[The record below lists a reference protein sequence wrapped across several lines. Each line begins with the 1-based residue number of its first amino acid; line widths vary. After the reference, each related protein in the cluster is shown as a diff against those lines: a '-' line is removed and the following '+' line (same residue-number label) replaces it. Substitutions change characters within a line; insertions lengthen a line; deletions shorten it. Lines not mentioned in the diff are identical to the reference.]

1 MKHAS
6 TLFLGAFA
14 AISLSCSEGLN
25 DSEHILCYDE
35 PAKVWQE
42 MLPVGNGRMGMMTD
56 GDPAEEHII
65 LNEISLWSGSEVDY
79 ANPDA
84 AESLPVIRQ
93 ALLEGRNAEAQKI
106 MYERFVPKKD
116 TDGGTYGT
124 YQVLG
129 QLIMRHGYEEQG
141 AAEEEQGAAAEE
153 PGATGG
159 NGAAEKPA
167 GAEDYRR
174 WLDLR
179 EATSYTDY
187 RIGGV
192 EYQKKY
198 YVSRTDDV
206 MIVEVRAS
214 EAGRINL
221 EVEHDRAGR
230 AAEELTSDGLLKFW
244 GNLDSGTEAPGM
256 GYCAYAKVA
265 TEGQGCTI
273 EYMTSGESCS
283 EEGKS
288 GSEEGKSGGRD
299 NNPCIRVCNADRVWI
314 IISAATDYFTEDYE
328 AVALAKLEAVSPSRS
343 EAGERRAQEAG
354 ERRAQE
360 AGDSR
365 AQEAG
370 ERRAQEAGDSRAQ
383 EARDHSRQEAGERRA
398 HEAGDNSRL
407 KAAHKNAVKAHQEL
421 YLRNILSLAG
431 SGTQTAKT
439 TDRRIVDYAAAGE
452 NMAEGDNALA
462 ALYYNYGRYL
472 LICSTQPGLLPPNL
486 QGLWSNS
493 FHTPWNGDY
502 HTNINVQMN
511 HWIAESGNLS
521 ELHEPLIDLVMRL
534 IPSGE
539 KSAKDFYGQEAEGW
553 VQHMMTNVWNYTAPG
568 EHPSWG
574 ATNTGGAWLCAHLW
588 EHYLYNGDLD
598 YLRKVYPALKGAS
611 EFFLSTMITEPSH
624 GWLVTAPTSSPEN
637 SFIVNGPEGET
648 AVSICMG
655 PTMDNQLIREL
666 FTNTAAAAELLYP
679 KSENPAQPA
688 PEEAP
693 AEAQPAG
700 KGASGGQDGQSPT
713 PSPTPAQA
721 EQAFA
726 TRLREAIAK
735 LPPHQIS
742 EEGYLMEWLEDYK
755 EAEPQH
761 RHVSHLYGLYPG
773 NQISPAQTPELA
785 EACKVTLNRRGDEA
799 TGWSRAWKINFWAR
813 LGDGD
818 RALKLFRSLLAPAA
832 YVDSSIDYRNGAGTY
847 PNLLCAHPP
856 FQIDGNFGGAAGI
869 SEMLVQSNEGFIN
882 ILPALP
888 KEWSEGRIK
897 GLKVRGGATIDLEW
911 SEGKARKITIT
922 GGWKED
928 IKLRIQ
934 NDLWLEL
941 NLAKGHKKSIKLD

>member
-1 MKHAS
+1 MKRLNLLLFTALS
-6 TLFLGAFA
+6 TILF
-14 AISLSCSEGLN
+14 SCTPKFK
-25 DSEHILCYDE
+25 DSEHILCYE
-35 PAKVWQE
+35 NPADVWQE

-56 GDPAEEHII
+56 GSPDEEHII

-84 AESLPVIRQ
+84 AESLSAIRQ

-129 QLIMRHGYEEQG
+129 QLIMRHIYEDQ
-141 AAEEEQGAAAEE
+141 AA
-153 PGATGG
+153 TD
-159 NGAAEKPA
+159 
-167 GAEDYRR
+167 DYRR

-187 RIGGV
+187 SIGDV
-192 EYQKKY
+192 RYQKKY

-206 MIVEVRAS
+206 MVVELSAS
-214 EAGRINL
+214 KPGSITMEL
-221 EVEHDRAGR
+221 ELDRAGR
-230 AAEELTSDGLLKFW
+230 ATEELTPEGLLKFS
-244 GNLDSGTEAPGM
+244 GNLDSGTDKPGM
-256 GYCAYAKVA
+256 GYCAYAKV
-265 TEGQGCTI
+265 TTDGKVTYPQEG
-273 EYMTSGESCS
+273 
-283 EEGKS
+283 
-288 GSEEGKSGGRD
+288 D
-299 NNPCIRVCNADRVWI
+299 PCIKVSNADKVWI
-314 IISAATDYFTEDYE
+314 SISAATDYFTKDYDS
-328 AVALAKLEAVSPSRS
+328 AALSGLEVMTQRK
-343 EAGERRAQEAG
+343 
-354 ERRAQE
+354 
-360 AGDSR
+360 
-365 AQEAG
+365 
-370 ERRAQEAGDSRAQ
+370 
-383 EARDHSRQEAGERRA
+383 
-398 HEAGDNSRL
+398 L
-407 KAAHKNAVKAHQEL
+407 KAAHKNSINAHQEL
-421 YLRNILSLAG
+421 YLRNTLSLAG
-431 SGTQTAKT
+431 DSAQEAKT
-439 TDRRIVDYAAAGE
+439 TDNRIADYAAGAK
-452 NMAEGDNALA
+452 DNSLS

-472 LICSTQPGLLPPNL
+472 LICSTRPDLLPPNL

-493 FHTPWNGDY
+493 FLTPWNGDY

-539 KSAKDFYGQEAEGW
+539 KSAKDFYGQDAKGW

-588 EHYLYNGDLD
+588 EHYLYNGDLE

-637 SFIVNGPEGET
+637 SFIVNGPKGET

-666 FTNTAAAAELLYP
+666 FTNTATAAELLCADITFA
-679 KSENPAQPA
+679 AQ
-688 PEEAP
+688 
-693 AEAQPAG
+693 
-700 KGASGGQDGQSPT
+700 
-713 PSPTPAQA
+713 
-721 EQAFA
+721 
-726 TRLREAIAK
+726 LREAIAK

-742 EEGYLMEWLEDYK
+742 KEGYLMEWLEDYQ
-755 EAEPQH
+755 EVEPQH

-773 NQISPAQTPELA
+773 NQISPSQTPDLA

-818 RALKLFRSLLAPAA
+818 RALKLFRSLLAPAS
-832 YVDSSIDYRNGAGTY
+832 YKGCSKEFCNGAGTY
-847 PNLLCAHPP
+847 PNMLCAHPP

-888 KEWSEGRIK
+888 SEWSEGKIK
-897 GLKVRGGATIDLEW
+897 GLKVRGGGTIDLEW
-911 SEGKARKITIT
+911 SEGKAKKITIT

-928 IKLRIQ
+928 IKLCIQ

-941 NLAKGHKKSIKLD
+941 NLAKGHKKSFRFD

>member
-141 AAEEEQGAAAEE
+141 AAAEEPGAAVEEQATAAEE
-153 PGATGG
+153 PGAAVEEQATAAEEPGAAGG
-159 NGAAEKPA
+159 KGAAEKPA
-167 GAEDYRR
+167 GTEDYRR

-221 EVEHDRAGR
+221 EVELDRAGR
-230 AAEELTSDGLLKFW
+230 AAEELTSEGLLKFW
-244 GNLDSGTEAPGM
+244 GNLDSGTEALGM

-273 EYMTSGESCS
+273 EYMTSGKSCSEEGESGSEEGESCS
-283 EEGKS
+283 EEGES
-288 GSEEGKSGGRD
+288 DSEEGESCSEEGKSGGRD

-343 EAGERRAQEAG
+343 EAGDRRAQ
-354 ERRAQE
+354 
-360 AGDSR
+360 
-365 AQEAG
+365 
-370 ERRAQEAGDSRAQ
+370 
-383 EARDHSRQEAGERRA
+383 
-398 HEAGDNSRL
+398 EAGDNSRL

-452 NMAEGDNALA
+452 NMAQGANDNALA

-666 FTNTAAAAELLYP
+666 FTNTAAAADLLYP
-679 KSENPAQPA
+679 KSE
-688 PEEAP
+688 
-693 AEAQPAG
+693 
-700 KGASGGQDGQSPT
+700 
-713 PSPTPAQA
+713 TPAQA

-832 YVDSSIDYRNGAGTY
+832 YVDSAIDYRNGAGTY